1 MPIFLYPVHIGWCVA
16 VFIRWFL
23 CLDFVS
29 SAFISSYLF
38 YFSPAFVFR
47 CCFLINISYIF
58 FLVSSAFRWQL
69 NKQRADEQQ
78 QSCVRGKAVRFVL
91 SFIWLFDVW
100 WFFSLYFIHF
110 FPRVYLFCTCKIQKC
125 HLDFSLWNRFSM
137 FNFFFLLLFLISNVR
152 VCLCCLSIVLSL
164 EDFYQFLL

>member
-1 MPIFLYPVHIGWCVA
+1 MYCPLRIFADIPLSSAYWLMCSCFCSLVFVSWFCIVCFYLFVFILFLACFWFSMLLSHQYFLY
-16 VFIRWFL
+16 
-23 CLDFVS
+23 
-29 SAFISSYLF
+29 
-38 YFSPAFVFR
+38 
-47 CCFLINISYIF
+47 F

-137 FNFFFLLLFLISNVR
+137 FKFFFF
-152 VCLCCLSIVLSL
+152 C
-164 EDFYQFLL
+164 F